1 MTTPVVVWGSGGH
14 ARELRELVDDVNA
27 ARPAFELLGFLDDD
41 AGRHGLVVD
50 GLPVLGG
57 IEWLRRLDR
66 SAGAVI
72 GVGAP
77 ASRRRVALALEAEGV
92 RSPVPVH
99 PTAQVSRRA
108 VLGEGCVVP
117 ALAQLSTS
125 VTLGRHVHLNLGASV
140 SHDCRI
146 DDFGTLAPG
155 ARLSGAVVLGEG
167 CNVGVG
173 AVVLPGVTV
182 GAWSIVGAGAV
193 VTRDVERDCTA
204 VGVPARIVKRRPH
217 GWHRAPRESAGG
229 A

>member
-1 MTTPVVVWGSGGH
+1 MTTPLVVWGSGGH
-14 ARELRELVDDVNA
+14 ARELRELVDDLNA
-27 ARPAFELLGFLDDD
+27 ARPTFELLGFLDDD
-41 AGRHGLVVD
+41 VDRHGLEVD

-66 SAGAVI
+66 PASVAI

-77 ASRRRVALALEAEGV
+77 ASRRRVALVLEAAGA
-92 RSPVPVH
+92 RPPVLVH

-108 VLGEGCVVP
+108 ELGEGCVVP
-117 ALAQLSTS
+117 ALAQVSTS
-125 VTLGRHVHLNLGASV
+125 ARLGRHVHLNLGASV

-146 DDFGTLAPG
+146 ADFGTLAPG

-182 GAWSIVGAGAV
+182 GAWSVLGAGAV
-193 VTRDVERDCTA
+193 VTRDLEPDCTA
-204 VGVPARIVKRRPH
+204 VGAPARVVKRRPS
-217 GWHRAPRESAGG
+217 GWHRAPAKPTDG

>member
-1 MTTPVVVWGSGGH
+1 MTTPLVVWGSGGH

-27 ARPAFELLGFLDDD
+27 ARPAYELLGFLDDD
-41 AGRHGLVVD
+41 ADRHGREVD

-66 SAGAVI
+66 SACAVI
-72 GVGAP
+72 GVGSP
-77 ASRRRVALALEAEGV
+77 ASRRRVALALEGAGI
-92 RSPVPVH
+92 RSPVLVH

-108 VLGEGCVVP
+108 VLGEGCVVT

-125 VTLGRHVHLNLGASV
+125 ATLGRHVHLNLGASV

-155 ARLSGAVVLGEG
+155 VRLSGAVVLGEG
-167 CNVGVG
+167 CDVGVG
-173 AVVLPGVTV
+173 AVVLPGVAV
-182 GAWSIVGAGAV
+182 GAWSVVGAGAV
-193 VTRDVERDCTA
+193 VTRGLEGDCTA
-204 VGVPARIVKRRPH
+204 VGVPARVVRRRPA
-217 GWHRAPRESAGG
+217 GWHRAPGEATDG